1 MKALLGASTLILGLA
16 AAPPAAAIDLNDGP
30 ATVTLD
36 VCGGGNPVQPMYVS
50 NCTYVRFPKRPLN
63 GALESFVYW
72 TDQGKVTWQGT
83 LTGNT
88 LTFPAAGQTWP
99 TLIVGTGSTDQV
111 NPTDISG
118 TIDANG
124 RVDLSWNYSF
134 TLSSNLVCTLS
145 QTVQLSSA
153 GTEASTGAQGS
164 AYDFAS
170 RRFALVSTTYPLANR
185 SGDCSVPL
193 QVYDIA
199 AQGLGWYLTGTLD
212 LPASPTPPAPSPPDP
227 TPPDPTQPD
236 PTTAQSAD
244 VTLPKKVKSKGTT
257 VLLPAAVIP
266 TGGVP
271 ATPRVT
277 WSTRRTAKGTNP
289 RLGRAK
295 ISQTGRVTFTPKG
308 NGKRLWVRLT
318 LTAPATT
325 TLDAYRL
332 TKTWRVR

>member
-1 MKALLGASTLILGLA
+1 MKALLGAGTLILGLA

-99 TLIVGTGSTDQV
+99 TLVVGTGSTDQV

-124 RVDLSWNYSF
+124 KVDLSWPYSF

-153 GTEASTGAQGS
+153 GTEVSTGAQGRQTARAIAVCPCRCTTS
-164 AYDFAS
+164 LRRAS
-170 RRFALVSTTYPLANR
+170 GGISPALWTCLLPRPLRRQARRIRPRRIRPNPIR
-185 SGDCSVPL
+185 P
-193 QVYDIA
+193 
-199 AQGLGWYLTGTLD
+199 
-212 LPASPTPPAPSPPDP
+212 
-227 TPPDPTQPD
+227 
-236 PTTAQSAD
+236 
-244 VTLPKKVKSKGTT
+244 LPK
-257 VLLPAAVIP
+257 
-266 TGGVP
+266 VP
-271 ATPRVT
+271 MSPCPR
-277 WSTRRTAKGTNP
+277 R
-289 RLGRAK
+289 
-295 ISQTGRVTFTPKG
+295 
-308 NGKRLWVRLT
+308 
-318 LTAPATT
+318 
-325 TLDAYRL
+325 
-332 TKTWRVR
+332 